1 MTGGRN
7 SGKGW
12 RARVASVF
20 GSLFWLITVLS
31 ILEWSVAP
39 TRYSDFPQARS
50 TAETAALLVPTGE
63 AAGSVV
69 HAQLPPPPTLVEK
82 RASAI
87 GASPKGD
94 ADETATAVASIH
106 PPERRE
112 ARPEHRA
119 DSARTHGASV
129 LAHAGARA
137 PPSVL

>member
-1 MTGGRN
+1 V
-7 SGKGW
+7 S
-12 RARVASVF
+12 
-20 GSLFWLITVLS
+20 GSLLWVVTVLS

-50 TAETAALLVPTGE
+50 TAEAAALLVPTGE

-69 HAQLPPPPTLVEK
+69 QAQLPPPPGLVEK

-94 ADETATAVASIH
+94 ADETAAAVASIL

-112 ARPEHRA
+112 SRPAHRVR
-119 DSARTHGASV
+119 SARAPGVPV

-137 PPSVL
+137 PPSIL